1 MALVTGLILLIGI
14 GKTSEVSKRGGT
26 VASAKT
32 NEERISYLKT
42 FGWNV
47 EEEACE
53 IVEVAIPSEFD
64 DVYQQY
70 NELQKKQNFD
80 LEPYRGK
87 RVKRYSYEV
96 LNYPGET
103 ENIRAN
109 LLVYNDQII
118 GGDVCSLKL
127 DGFMHGFRLDTSSGK

>member
-1 MALVTGLILLIGI
+1 MFVVSMKASKKKVLLFFLLCVALVTGLILLIGI

-64 DVYQQY
+64 DVYQQ
-70 NELQKKQNFD
+70 
-80 LEPYRGK
+80 
-87 RVKRYSYEV
+87 
-96 LNYPGET
+96 
-103 ENIRAN
+103 
-109 LLVYNDQII
+109 
-118 GGDVCSLKL
+118 
-127 DGFMHGFRLDTSSGK
+127 